1 MFSLFFSNGLLAKA
15 QTIEEKI
22 KEKDDKI
29 EAIVKNKES
38 AENYLTDLDNKI
50 TQLEKEYKKVLVEKN
65 TSEKK
70 LTEINQKITALEERI
85 RLRNKLIEEQ
95 ARNAQVNQKSDSII
109 SVMVNAESLSDAV
122 TAAIGMTKLIS
133 ASNEIMQ
140 AQIDDKENLDELKKE
155 AEKKVTDAE
164 KETRSLEEKEND
176 LIEAKLTQ
184 SIKINEIS
192 ASLATEQSEKA
203 KFENQKQEAE
213 KRREEEL
220 KAIAEEKRK
229 EAEAA
234 AILKAQEAEAASII
248 FENQK
253 QEAEKRREKEL
264 KAIAEEKRKEAE
276 AAAILKAQEAEAAS
290 IIFENQKQEAEKRR
304 EKELKAIAEE
314 KRKEAEAAAI
324 LKAQEAEAASII
336 FENQKQEAEKRRE
349 KELKAIAEEKRKEA
363 EAAAILKAQEAEAAS
378 IIKDQEKDVSQLA
391 DTNDI
396 GIGQENTD
404 TQKEEQIPDETSEQD
419 SNSVNQNEY
428 QDNNSSSDNTQIQ
441 SPSSSGWGAPVANI
455 IVTSPFGGRADPTG
469 FSGSFHNGI
478 DMGGTSSTPIMASR
492 SGTVVQASFDGSA
505 GNYIIIDHGDGYY
518 SYYLHL
524 SNYIATPGQ
533 SVSAGQTI
541 GTMGTTGNS
550 TGVHLHFGIATSSNW
565 SGFVDP
571 APFLGI

>member
-1 MFSLFFSNGLLAKA
+1 VFSLFFSNSILVKA

-22 KEKDDKI
+22 KEKNDKI
-29 EAIVKNKES
+29 ETIVKDQKS
-38 AENYLTDLDNKI
+38 AKIYLTDLDNKI
-50 TQLEKEYKKVLVEKN
+50 TQLENEYQKVLKEKN

-70 LTEINQKITALEERI
+70 LTEINQKITTLEEKI
-85 RLRNKLIEEQ
+85 HLRNKLIEEQ

-122 TAAIGMTKLIS
+122 TAAFGMTKLIS

-140 AQIDDKENLDELKKE
+140 AQIDDKESLDELKKE
-155 AEKKVTDAE
+155 AEKEVIDAE
-164 KETRSLEEKEND
+164 KETRSLEEKEKN
-176 LIEAKLTQ
+176 LIEAKLNQ

-192 ASLATEQSEKA
+192 ASLATEQSEKE

-220 KAIAEEKRK
+220 KALAEEKKK

-234 AILKAQEAEAASII
+234 AILKAQE
-248 FENQK
+248 
-253 QEAEKRREKEL
+253 
-264 KAIAEEKRKEAE
+264 EE
-276 AAAILKAQEAEAAS
+276 S
-290 IIFENQKQEAEKRR
+290 
-304 EKELKAIAEE
+304 
-314 KRKEAEAAAI
+314 
-324 LKAQEAEAASII
+324 
-336 FENQKQEAEKRRE
+336 
-349 KELKAIAEEKRKEA
+349 
-363 EAAAILKAQEAEAAS
+363 AS
-378 IIKDQEKDVSQLA
+378 IIKDQKNEVSQI
-391 DTNDI
+391 DGNEDI
-396 GIGQENTD
+396 GTDQGNTD
-404 TQKEEQIPDETSEQD
+404 TQEEKQITNETSDKE
-419 SNSVNQNEY
+419 SNSVNQDEY
-428 QDNNSSSDNTQIQ
+428 QDNNNSSNNNQVQ

-469 FSGSFHNGI
+469 FSGSFHDGI

-505 GNYIIIDHGDGYY
+505 GNYIIVDHGDGYY

-524 SNYIATPGQ
+524 SNFIATLGQ

>member
-133 ASNEIMQ
+133 ANNEIMQ

-253 QEAEKRREKEL
+253 H
-264 KAIAEEKRKEAE
+264 
-276 AAAILKAQEAEAAS
+276 
-290 IIFENQKQEAEKRR
+290 
-304 EKELKAIAEE
+304 
-314 KRKEAEAAAI
+314 
-324 LKAQEAEAASII
+324 
-336 FENQKQEAEKRRE
+336 EAEKRRE

>member
-234 AILKAQEAEAASII
+234 AILKAQEAEAT
-248 FENQK
+248 
-253 QEAEKRREKEL
+253 
-264 KAIAEEKRKEAE
+264 
-276 AAAILKAQEAEAAS
+276 
-290 IIFENQKQEAEKRR
+290 
-304 EKELKAIAEE
+304 
-314 KRKEAEAAAI
+314 
-324 LKAQEAEAASII
+324 SII

>member
-1 MFSLFFSNGLLAKA
+1 MKKTFISTSVIVFSLFFSNGLLAKA

-248 FENQK
+248 
-253 QEAEKRREKEL
+253 
-264 KAIAEEKRKEAE
+264 
-276 AAAILKAQEAEAAS
+276 
-290 IIFENQKQEAEKRR
+290 
-304 EKELKAIAEE
+304 
-314 KRKEAEAAAI
+314 
-324 LKAQEAEAASII
+324 
-336 FENQKQEAEKRRE
+336 
-349 KELKAIAEEKRKEA
+349 
-363 EAAAILKAQEAEAAS
+363 
-378 IIKDQEKDVSQLA
+378 KDQEKDVSQLA

-469 FSGSFHNGI
+469 FSGSFHDGI

-505 GNYIIIDHGDGYY
+505 GNYIII
-518 SYYLHL
+518 
-524 SNYIATPGQ
+524 
-533 SVSAGQTI
+533 
-541 GTMGTTGNS
+541 
-550 TGVHLHFGIATSSNW
+550 
-565 SGFVDP
+565 
-571 APFLGI
+571 

>member
-1 MFSLFFSNGLLAKA
+1 MKKTFISTSVIVFSLFFSNGLLAKA

-164 KETRSLEEKEND
+164 KETRSLEEKENG

-213 KRREEEL
+213 KRREE
-220 KAIAEEKRK
+220 
-229 EAEAA
+229 
-234 AILKAQEAEAASII
+234 
-248 FENQK
+248 
-253 QEAEKRREKEL
+253 
-264 KAIAEEKRKEAE
+264 
-276 AAAILKAQEAEAAS
+276 
-290 IIFENQKQEAEKRR
+290 
-304 EKELKAIAEE
+304 ELKAIAEE

>member
-1 MFSLFFSNGLLAKA
+1 MKKTFISTSVIVFSLFFSNGLLAKA

-22 KEKDDKI
+22 KEKNDKI

-290 IIFENQKQEAEKRR
+290 II
-304 EKELKAIAEE
+304 
-314 KRKEAEAAAI
+314 
-324 LKAQEAEAASII
+324 
-336 FENQKQEAEKRRE
+336 
-349 KELKAIAEEKRKEA
+349 
-363 EAAAILKAQEAEAAS
+363 
-378 IIKDQEKDVSQLA
+378 KDQEKDVSQLA

-455 IVTSPFGGRADPTG
+455 IVTSPFGGRADPTE
-469 FSGSFHNGI
+469 FSGSFHDGI

>member
-213 KRREEEL
+213 KRRE
-220 KAIAEEKRK
+220 
-229 EAEAA
+229 
-234 AILKAQEAEAASII
+234 
-248 FENQK
+248 
-253 QEAEKRREKEL
+253 
-264 KAIAEEKRKEAE
+264 
-276 AAAILKAQEAEAAS
+276 
-290 IIFENQKQEAEKRR
+290 
-304 EKELKAIAEE
+304 KELKAIAEE

-469 FSGSFHNGI
+469 FSGSFHDGI